1 MHQATDVLPSYR
13 QVTEN
18 LQNTHGLGDVLVDRR
33 VAETDLTDA
42 VDCLVDAGES
52 TLDILLQG
60 VV

>member
-1 MHQATDVLPSYR
+1 MHQTTDVLPSDR

-18 LQNTHGLGDVLVDRR
+18 LQNTHGLGDVLVDWR
-33 VAETDLTDA
+33 VAEADLADA
-42 VDCLVDAGES
+42 IDCLVNADES